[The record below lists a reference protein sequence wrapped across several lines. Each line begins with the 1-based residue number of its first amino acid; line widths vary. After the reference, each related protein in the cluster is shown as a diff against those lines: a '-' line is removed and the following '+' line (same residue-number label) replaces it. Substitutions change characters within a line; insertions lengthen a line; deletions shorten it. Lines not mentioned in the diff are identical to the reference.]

1 MINDNEKMLKMKT
14 RSQRYDINRPKPRP
28 GHKCT
33 KYKMCLYND
42 DISIHEKGKTHWGWV
57 EKNVAY

>member
-1 MINDNEKMLKMKT
+1 MQI
-14 RSQRYDINRPKPRP
+14 RSQRHDINRPKPRH

-42 DISIHEKGKTHWGWV
+42 D
-57 EKNVAY
+57 